1 VNGTN
6 RVEKGGFEMRAVLA
20 VLLLLALALPAQQTL
35 AQAPGGVLSFG
46 EDRDYRTLDPRV
58 TQSRHEWQAIMHVF
72 DSLIFRD
79 ADGKFHPWLAESW
92 QFSADRRSITFKLRK
107 GVTFHDGTPF
117 NAEAVKFTFDS
128 IQDPAVGSQAAIDL
142 LGPYKS
148 TDILDPHT
156 IRVNWNQ
163 PYGPVIANLSTAN
176 LGIVSPAAVKKLGND
191 GFARNPVGTGP
202 LKFVEWVDRQRVVLE
217 RNPQYKWAAPAL
229 KSQGPVQFQRLVLR
243 IIPDDSTRVASFE
256 RREIDIIESIPAIDV
271 RRFRGAANTDV
282 MLGLVTGLPESIVFN
297 LSVSPTNDFRVRRAF
312 MHAVNRPK
320 LVQDLFYGTKKPAY
334 SVVTETT
341 SGYWKGAES
350 LFPYDLTK
358 ARALLEEAGW
368 KVGAGGIRERN
379 GQKLEMNFRV
389 LVFPDVAVAVQSM
402 VREAGI
408 QLNLE
413 NVTKPKQDEYILAND
428 YHVLSISW
436 SGADPSILSIPFHSR
451 NVPEPGKFKFN
462 WNRIKSPALDRLLA
476 DADGQTDPAKR
487 ARTLENIQQ
496 FVLNQGLLFPVH
508 PLVQATGFYKN
519 VQGLRF
525 AQTQYQVIFNDVSAG
540 RR

>member
-1 VNGTN
+1 
-6 RVEKGGFEMRAVLA
+6 MRAVLT
-20 VLLLLALALPAQQTL
+20 VLLLFVLAFPAQQTL
-35 AQAPGGVLSFG
+35 AQSPAGATLNWG

-58 TQSRHEWQAIMHVF
+58 TQSRHEWQVIMHVF

-92 QFSADRRSITFKLRK
+92 QFSPDRRSITFKLRK

-148 TDILDPHT
+148 SEVVDPYT

-163 PYGPVIANLSTAN
+163 PYGPIIANLSTAN

-191 GFARNPVGTGP
+191 GFARAPVGSGP
-202 LKFVEWVDRQRVVLE
+202 LKFVEWVDRQRVVLD
-217 RNPQYKWAAPAL
+217 RNPAYKWAPAAL
-229 KSQGPVQFQRLVLR
+229 KNKGAVQFERVVLR
-243 IIPDDSTRVASFE
+243 IIPDDSTRVAAFE
-256 RREIDIIESIPAIDV
+256 RREIDLIESIPAIEV
-271 RRFRGAANTDV
+271 KRFRGAANTDV
-282 MLGLVTGLPESIVFN
+282 MLGLVTGLPESVMFN
-297 LSVSPTNDFRVRRAF
+297 ISVAPTNDVRVRRAF

-334 SVVTETT
+334 SAITESTP
-341 SGYWKGAES
+341 GYWKGAEA
-350 LFPYDLTK
+350 LYPYDLNRAK
-358 ARALLEEAGW
+358 ALLEEAGW
-368 KVGAGGIRERN
+368 KVGAGGIREKD

-389 LVFPDVAVAVQSM
+389 LVFPDVAVALQSS
-402 VREAGI
+402 VREAGM
-408 QLNLE
+408 QLNVE

-428 YHVLSISW
+428 YHVLTLSW

-462 WNRIKSPALDRLLA
+462 WNRIKSQALDRLLT
-476 DADGQTDPAKR
+476 DADGETDPAKR
-487 ARTLENIQQ
+487 ARILQSIQQ
-496 FVLNQGLLFPVH
+496 FVLNQGLMFPMH
-508 PLVQATGFYKN
+508 PLVQATGYYKN
-519 VQGLRF
+519 ISGLRF
-525 AQTQYQVIFNDVSAG
+525 AQTQYQVIFNDVRVG